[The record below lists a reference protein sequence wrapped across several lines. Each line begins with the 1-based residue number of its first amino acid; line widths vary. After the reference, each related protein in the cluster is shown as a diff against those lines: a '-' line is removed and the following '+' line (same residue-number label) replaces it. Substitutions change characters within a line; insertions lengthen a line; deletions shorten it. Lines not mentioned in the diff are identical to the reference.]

1 MKMPVLFVGH
11 GSPMNAIEDNRW
23 SQGFRSLAGLL
34 PQPAA
39 ILSVSAHWYVAGTFL
54 TGDERPKTIHDFGGF
69 PDELFSVQYPA
80 PGSVALAEKVAKM
93 LGAAVRT
100 DWGLDHG
107 TWSVLCHLRPEAD
120 LPVVQLS
127 VDGRLPPAAH
137 LELGKALS
145 PLREEGVLI
154 LGSGNV
160 THNLRHAFSA
170 YQRGETAIPDW
181 AKNFDAAVA
190 KATGDHDGASLA
202 NLVKTA
208 DGRLSHPSPDHYY
221 PLLYAQG
228 ASDKKDKVSFPIDGF
243 DMSSLSMRSVIW
255 G

>member
-127 VDGRLPPAAH
+127 IDGRLPPAAH

-190 KATGDHDGASLA
+190 KATGDHDGVSLA

>member
-1 MKMPVLFVGH
+1 
-11 GSPMNAIEDNRW
+11 
-23 SQGFRSLAGLL
+23 
-34 PQPAA
+34 
-39 ILSVSAHWYVAGTFL
+39 VAGTFL
-54 TGDERPKTIHDFGGF
+54 TGGERPKTIHDFGGF

-107 TWSVLCHLRPEAD
+107 TWSVLCPLRPEAD

>member
-1 MKMPVLFVGH
+1 
-11 GSPMNAIEDNRW
+11 
-23 SQGFRSLAGLL
+23 
-34 PQPAA
+34 
-39 ILSVSAHWYVAGTFL
+39 
-54 TGDERPKTIHDFGGF
+54 
-69 PDELFSVQYPA
+69 
-80 PGSVALAEKVAKM
+80 
-93 LGAAVRT
+93 
-100 DWGLDHG
+100 
-107 TWSVLCHLRPEAD
+107 
-120 LPVVQLS
+120 
-127 VDGRLPPAAH
+127 
-137 LELGKALS
+137 
-145 PLREEGVLI
+145 
-154 LGSGNV
+154 
-160 THNLRHAFSA
+160 LRHAFSA